1 MSAMAVQ
8 LVRQPDPETLARQ
21 AARDLVAAIAE
32 AREARGA
39 AHVCLA
45 GGSTP
50 MRCYELLDGAL
61 EDWGGV
67 HLWYGDERCVPFDD
81 PESNHGQVKDRLRAR
96 GATWHPMPGTLGPA
110 EGAREYSRE
119 LGDTVLDITH
129 LGMGPDGHT
138 ASLFPNHPLLDAH
151 GVAAGISDSPKP
163 PPERITL
170 TLTKLNASR
179 RVVLLVTG
187 EGKSEAL
194 ARVMAGPDRTY
205 PASLLDRSK
214 LLVMADNAALP
225 A

>member
-1 MSAMAVQ
+1 MSAMPVQ
-8 LVRQPDPETLARQ
+8 LVRQADPETLARQ
-21 AARDLVAAIAE
+21 AARDFVAAIAE
-32 AREARGA
+32 AREARGV
-39 AHVCLA
+39 AHACLA

-61 EDWGGV
+61 DDWSGV

-96 GATWHPMPGTLGPA
+96 GATWHPMPGTLGPS
-110 EGAREYSRE
+110 EGALEYSRE
-119 LGDTVLDITH
+119 LGSTVLDITH

-151 GVAAGISDSPKP
+151 GVAVGISDSPKP

-170 TLTKLNASR
+170 TLPKLNESR

-205 PASLLDRSK
+205 PASLLDRGK

-225 A
+225 S

>member
-1 MSAMAVQ
+1 MPVQ
-8 LVRQPDPETLARQ
+8 LVRQPDPESLARH
-21 AARDLVAAIAE
+21 AARDLITSIHE
-32 AREARGA
+32 AREARGVA
-39 AHVCLA
+39 NVCLA

-50 MRCYELLDGAL
+50 MRCYELLDSQL
-61 EDWGGV
+61 DDWTNV

-81 PESNHGQVKDRLRAR
+81 PESNHGQVKERLRAR
-96 GATWHPMPGTLGPA
+96 GATWHPMRGTLGPS
-110 EGAREYSRE
+110 EGAMVYERE
-119 LGDTVLDITH
+119 LGATILDVTH

-170 TLTKLNASR
+170 TLPKLNESR

-205 PASLLDRSK
+205 PASLLDRGK